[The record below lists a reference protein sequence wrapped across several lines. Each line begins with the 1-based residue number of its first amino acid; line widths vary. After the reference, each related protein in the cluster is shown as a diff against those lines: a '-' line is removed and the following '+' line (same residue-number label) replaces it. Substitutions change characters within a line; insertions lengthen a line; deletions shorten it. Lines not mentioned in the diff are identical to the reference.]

1 MKKQL
6 LLILLPIFS
15 LSSACTQSGS
25 SIKTGNK
32 LSGTLK
38 DVATGLTARY
48 EVIQPGEVYLV
59 MNDEVL
65 NHTDIP
71 IGESFSI
78 MNKDVKGLKV
88 KDGKISIGC
97 SLTIADSA
105 GNKLLDEADLFAG
118 GGLFNEADASLLR
131 CTVNTGEP
139 MQWEEHYT
147 VTAVFWDKYGDGKI
161 ENVVVIRAI
170 DIP

>member
-1 MKKQL
+1 M
-6 LLILLPIFS
+6 
-15 LSSACTQSGS
+15 
-25 SIKTGNK
+25 
-32 LSGTLK
+32 K

-48 EVIQPGEVYLV
+48 EDIQPGEVYLV

-147 VTAVFWDKYGDGKI
+147 VTATFWDKYGDGKI